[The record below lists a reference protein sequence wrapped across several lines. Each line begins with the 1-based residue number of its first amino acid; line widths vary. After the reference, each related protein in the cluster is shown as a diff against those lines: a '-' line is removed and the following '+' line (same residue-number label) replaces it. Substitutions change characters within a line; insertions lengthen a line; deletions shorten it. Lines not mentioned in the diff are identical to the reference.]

1 MKPTVASIF
10 GFAISVIF
18 CIAPQA
24 QYFGAPIYGNMEG
37 ATGDEEITN
46 LYRVQA
52 TYGEFDDLEVEDI
65 YIEYDLYSSSLQSD
79 YIYGASIEV
88 DVLGLKGNQTY
99 FYINGTQPTLETASS
114 VMFDIQDRL
123 ILNNGSLLQ
132 FTPDEIGRKIE
143 FGYGGAYS
151 IGLAT
156 DALCLETDSDFL
168 FQDDEGNVLME
179 LKKDEG
185 LLTDSVFATDID
197 ATTLSVTSL
206 SATTGILSTAN
217 AQTLNVTGN
226 ATVNGFNYTASP
238 TLNGASSTEST
249 STSVAGGIWNG
260 DFSEGGSTQATAN
273 GWISGSNVGWYFAEI
288 GTVAG
293 TAEISNQTLKLA
305 QQSGT
310 GTAQVS
316 NSYTGVLPRT
326 LIKVSPSTSYKLS
339 FRYKTEISSSTSGFR
354 YSIDE
359 YSSAESASKTTN
371 GSYITTTVDWTLVSA
386 PLTTSSTSELV
397 IINFQL
403 TDMVGTVYL
412 DDIKL
417 EQVTTHTN
425 NSTTPTVAY
434 PVITGVSSEFVDQ
447 QSEYTS
453 SHVLGESGAVEY
465 TVLQSYTA
473 TKLKESA
480 VSVYITGLS
489 NYLGN
494 GNLIIEKRPFID
506 GAMAS
511 SVIASVDIESSVINS
526 WGGLSG
532 WRTFP
537 LFSINA
543 ESDLNRS
550 PNFCYYL
557 YFDRDMAGSEG
568 IRIGINTNT
577 YSLGNMYRT
586 STYGG
591 GFELTIYD
599 LAFKTHYAEN
609 TRQITLTNSSTG
621 TSTTVD
627 WGDDGLPDGA
637 VVDLYNGTMSW
648 ETGLGTQPGIAKFF
662 SLVYNSLGIYPSQP
676 NYFGWYHI
684 SGNSLYNSSSA
695 SLYLRIPC
703 KYVKDVTT
711 TFRLY
716 GSASNATDL
725 YYSYDM
731 SSWKILAYAQ
741 NPGTTYYVS
750 NNIESNGR
758 NVYIKTLGN
767 TSYGTGLQRIYNFGF
782 TATLDT
788 STIAPLLLAAGSNT
802 INQSVNGGSYKA
814 NVAIK
819 SVSGGFQTT
828 LNEANKQ
835 LAVLRNAPRSYLET
849 PDKTT
854 NAIVVDNDEL
864 VSISGP
870 IQVNGA
876 TIMNASAT
884 QAYDIALPYNSG
896 GAIGSSWNTYSETR
910 YKNII
915 SDVTEASYASIASR
929 LAGVQSKMVTRKI
942 PDAVKAKFFDAEIE
956 WVTDVVS
963 VTEELKTQVVE
974 PVYEAVKLD
983 AKVALDAKAIEDQL
997 LTAESS
1003 PKIVSYVTKEVSV
1016 LRSPGEYPRQEF
1028 RGWKVRAGVDE
1039 ATKKQLENLYL
1050 KPHPEPIADTAPEAY
1065 RVPEGFAWSK
1075 WIEEST
1081 IYQNWILP
1089 QIINEIPQLR
1099 KRLEA
1104 LEASK

>member
-1 MKPTVASIF
+1 MKTLLTFCLLFCLSVLSYGQTAS
-10 GFAISVIF
+10 
-18 CIAPQA
+18 
-24 QYFGAPIYGNMEG
+24 PIYDSMQGVSG
-37 ATGDEEITN
+37 AEKITN
-46 LYRVQA
+46 LA
-52 TYGEFDDLEVEDI
+52 EVEA
-65 YIEYDLYSSSLQSD
+65 DL
-79 YIYGASIEV
+79 
-88 DVLGLKGNQTY
+88 
-99 FYINGTQPTLETASS
+99 
-114 VMFDIQDRL
+114 
-123 ILNNGSLLQ
+123 
-132 FTPDEIGRKIE
+132 GR
-143 FGYGGAYS
+143 FS
-151 IGLAT
+151 
-156 DALCLETDSDFL
+156 
-168 FQDDEGNVLME
+168 N
-179 LKKDEG
+179 
-185 LLTDSVFATDID
+185 
-197 ATTLSVTSL
+197 L

-249 STSVAGGIWNG
+249 STSVVGGIWNG
-260 DFSEGGSTQATAN
+260 DFSEGEGFSSSSSSYVSFPGWMGRMAFGVTGSF
-273 GWISGSNVGWYFAEI
+273 S
-288 GTVAG
+288 
-293 TAEISNQTLKLA
+293 ISNGILNLNATSSGAGRYIEVVSANNESGIIAIYPMLPSTTYKLSMRYKTSGIVPDGPGDGLSFTII
-305 QQSGT
+305 QQNSSGVDLITTRLGAYTTATDWTTVSMTFTSNSLTTRFNARALLYEAT
-310 GTAQVS
+310 GTAW
-316 NSYTGVLPRT
+316 
-326 LIKVSPSTSYKLS
+326 I
-339 FRYKTEISSSTSGFR
+339 
-354 YSIDE
+354 
-359 YSSAESASKTTN
+359 
-371 GSYITTTVDWTLVSA
+371 
-386 PLTTSSTSELV
+386 
-397 IINFQL
+397 
-403 TDMVGTVYL
+403 

-447 QSEYTS
+447 QNTTQDGTYANIGNT
-453 SHVLGESGAVEY
+453 GA
-465 TVLQSYTA
+465 
-473 TKLKESA
+473 
-480 VSVYITGLS
+480 S
-489 NYLGN
+489 NYWQKQTFTPTQQKLSAISFMKGSSVGSPTGN
-494 GNLIIEKRPFID
+494 MIIEIRNPANAI
-506 GAMAS
+506 
-511 SVIASVDIESSVINS
+511 IASVDVEKSTWDSYTNGNVYTIPVFALLDEDVANYSVVFHSDVSETAGNYYRIYWAATGSYSGGQQGYSTDNGSS
-526 WGGLSG
+526 WTLSG
-532 WRTFP
+532 
-537 LFSINA
+537 A
-543 ESDLNRS
+543 DL
-550 PNFCYYL
+550 Y
-557 YFDRDMAGSEG
+557 
-568 IRIGINTNT
+568 
-577 YSLGNMYRT
+577 
-586 STYGG
+586 
-591 GFELTIYD
+591 
-599 LAFKTHYAEN
+599 FKTHYAEN

-648 ETGLGTQPGIAKFF
+648 ETGLTQPGIAKFF
-662 SLVYNSLGIYPSQP
+662 SLVYNSSGIYPAQP
-676 NYFGWYHI
+676 NYFGWYHL
-684 SGNSLYNSSSA
+684 SGNSLYNNSSA

-711 TFRLY
+711 TFRLN
-716 GSASNATDL
+716 GAASLATDL
-725 YYSYDM
+725 YYSFDK
-731 SSWKILAYAQ
+731 STWKILAYAQ
-741 NPGTTYYVS
+741 NVGAAYYVS

-758 NVYIKTLGN
+758 DVYIKTLGN
-767 TSYGTGLQRIYNFGF
+767 TSYGTGFQRIYNFAF

-788 STIAPLLLAAGSNT
+788 SAIAPLLLAAGSNT

-814 NVAIK
+814 DVAIK

-835 LAVLRNAPRSYLET
+835 LTVLRNAPRSYLET

-870 IQVNGA
+870 VQVNGA
-876 TIMNASAT
+876 TIMNAST
-884 QAYDIALPYNSG
+884 TPAYDIALPYNSG
-896 GAIGSSWNTYSETR
+896 GAIGSSWNTYSETK

-963 VTEELKTQVVE
+963 VTEEMKTQVVE

-983 AKVALDAKAIEDQL
+983 SKVTLDSKATEDQL
-997 LTAESS
+997 LTVEAS

-1081 IYQNWILP
+1081 LYHNWILP
-1089 QIINEIPQLR
+1089 QIINELPKLR

>member
-1 MKPTVASIF
+1 MKTKSIF
-10 GFAISVIF
+10 LLTFLLAACLAS
-18 CIAPQA
+18 A
-24 QYFGAPIYGNMEG
+24 QNYIPLQQHMQGVSGAEK
-37 ATGDEEITN
+37 ITN
-46 LYRVQA
+46 LA
-52 TYGEFDDLEVEDI
+52 EVEA
-65 YIEYDLYSSSLQSD
+65 DL
-79 YIYGASIEV
+79 G
-88 DVLGLKGNQTY
+88 
-99 FYINGTQPTLETASS
+99 
-114 VMFDIQDRL
+114 R
-123 ILNNGSLLQ
+123 
-132 FTPDEIGRKIE
+132 FT
-143 FGYGGAYS
+143 
-151 IGLAT
+151 
-156 DALCLETDSDFL
+156 
-168 FQDDEGNVLME
+168 N
-179 LKKDEG
+179 
-185 LLTDSVFATDID
+185 
-197 ATTLSVTSL
+197 L

-249 STSVAGGIWNG
+249 STSVVGGIWNG
-260 DFSEGGSTQATAN
+260 DFSVGGSTQATAN
-273 GWISGSNVGWYFAEI
+273 GWISGSDVGWYFAEI
-288 GTVAG
+288 GTVTG
-293 TAEISNQTLKLA
+293 TAEISNQTLKLV

-339 FRYKTEISSSTSGFR
+339 FRYKTEISSATSGFR
-354 YSIDE
+354 YSIAE
-359 YSSAESASKTTN
+359 YSSNESASKTTN

-386 PLTTSSTSELV
+386 TLTTSSASELV

-447 QSEYTS
+447 QNTSYNSGFVGATVGDYAGTEYWISQEYTP
-453 SHVLGESGAVEY
+453 
-465 TVLQSYTA
+465 
-473 TKLKESA
+473 TKEKESA
-480 VSVYITGLS
+480 LTINLEKIYGTPQ
-489 NYLGN
+489 
-494 GNLIIEKRPFID
+494 GNLIIEKRPSVA
-506 GAMAS
+506 GVPS
-511 SVIASVDIESSVINS
+511 STIIASVDIENSVVNS
-526 WGGLSG
+526 WGIGEHII
-532 WRTFP
+532 P
-537 LFSINA
+537 IFS
-543 ESDLNRS
+543 LNTV
-550 PNFCYYL
+550 
-557 YFDRDMAGSEG
+557 G
-568 IRIGINTNT
+568 NT
-577 YSLGNMYRT
+577 YCYVFRSDVNEESNVRWAFEYNSTNPYTLGQHAYSTNMGSSWT
-586 STYGG
+586 VSTNNDFY
-591 GFELTIYD
+591 
-599 LAFKTHYAEN
+599 FKTHYAEN
-609 TRQITLTNSSTG
+609 TRQITLTNSNTG

-648 ETGLGTQPGIAKFF
+648 DSGLLDYNGLQKLNSIVYAADAGGRTSANRVFNSWDWTSITTFTYISSLSNKNLYCKIPGRYIKTVSIA
-662 SLVYNSLGIYPSQP
+662 
-676 NYFGWYHI
+676 
-684 SGNSLYNSSSA
+684 SSSYQGIHIKWA
-695 SLYLRIPC
+695 I
-703 KYVKDVTT
+703 D
-711 TFRLY
+711 
-716 GSASNATDL
+716 
-725 YYSYDM
+725 YSYDGTTWVNYYTDGNSAM
-731 SSWKILAYAQ
+731 FLESDYRDIYFRIRG
-741 NPGTTYYVS
+741 GTTYS
-750 NNIESNGR
+750 
-758 NVYIKTLGN
+758 TLWQN
-767 TSYGTGLQRIYNFGF
+767 RFWF

-788 STIAPLLLAAGSNT
+788 SAIAPLLLAAGSNT

-835 LAVLRNAPRSYLET
+835 LTVLRNAPRSYLET
-849 PDKTT
+849 PDKTQ
-854 NAIVVDNDEL
+854 NAVVIDNDGMA
-864 VSISGP
+864 SMIGP
-870 IQVNGA
+870 VQVNGA

-884 QAYDIALPYNSG
+884 PAYDLALPYNSG
-896 GAIGSSWNTYSETR
+896 GAIGSSWNTYSETK

-915 SDVTEASYASIASR
+915 SDVTEASYANIASR

-974 PVYEAVKLD
+974 PVYEVVKMDSKVTLD
-983 AKVALDAKAIEDQL
+983 SKATEEQL
-997 LTAESS
+997 LTAEADR
-1003 PKIVSYVTKEVSV
+1003 KIVSYVTKEVSV

-1028 RGWKVRAGVDE
+1028 RGWKVRAGVDD